1 MCDPGRLINLVHDV
15 ARIGD
20 PDEDEVVVIG
30 CGGVE
35 IDVADLHDPLV
46 DRLAVVDVL
55 HPLQPRLLDLA
66 RDDATLDVE
75 ATTGDRV
82 GRRHAFDE
90 ADEDGE
96 ADDRQHD
103 QEDGC
108 ASGAEELGDHAN
120 DDGDQDALDVEAE
133 DRPPGRMALD
143 DHLLARAEVE
153 THRRAGYP
161 GRPPFS
167 IPSGEWPSPRS
178 SRCRPPVLC
187 AGPST
192 TACRPS
198 WPTS

>member
-75 ATTGDRV
+75 A
-82 GRRHAFDE
+82 
-90 ADEDGE
+90 
-96 ADDRQHD
+96 DDRQHD

-133 DRPPGRMALD
+133 DRPPGRMALE

-178 SRCRPPVLC
+178 SR
-187 AGPST
+187 
-192 TACRPS
+192 
-198 WPTS
+198 